1 MQATITNIY
10 GCVKSE
16 KNGKYILA
24 TRALIPAQTSF
35 LGQGSEEAALVNI
48 SLTELSQAVKDMMSQ
63 DETNENRFHKTDACD
78 NLEIKVAFRQF
89 RADADAERNIYWATV

>member
-1 MQATITNIY
+1 MNATITNIY

-24 TRALIPAQTSF
+24 TRANIPAQTSF

-48 SLTELSQAVKDMMSQ
+48 SLSELSQAVKDMMQQ
-63 DETNENRFHKTDACD
+63 DDTNPNRYHKTDACE
-78 NLEIKVAFRQF
+78 NLEIKVSFRQF
-89 RADADAERNIYWATV
+89 RADADTERNIFWATV

>member
-24 TRALIPAQTSF
+24 TRATIPAQTSF
-35 LGQGSEEAALVNI
+35 LGQGAEEAALVNI
-48 SLTELSQAVKDMMSQ
+48 SLTELSQAVKDMMQQ
-63 DETNENRFHKTDACD
+63 DDTNPNRFHKTDACE
-78 NLEIKVAFRQF
+78 NLDIKVAFRQF

>member
-1 MQATITNIY
+1 MNATITNIY

-24 TRALIPAQTSF
+24 TRATIPAQTSF

-48 SLTELSQAVKDMMSQ
+48 SLAELSDSVKEMMAQ
-63 DETNENRFHKTDACD
+63 DDTNPNRYHKTDACE
-78 NLEIKVAFRQF
+78 NLDIKVSFRQF
-89 RADADAERNIYWATV
+89 RADKDTERNIYWATV